1 MNEFGTYRCEPKFG
15 FERIPYG
22 SVDIDECSTGMNDCN
37 WNADCINIP
46 GSYECQCHAGYT
58 GFGSE
63 LKLFSIHK
71 LRLSEFKF

>member
-1 MNEFGTYRCEPKFG
+1 MNEFGTYRCEPKSG
-15 FERIPYG
+15 YGRIPYG

-58 GFGSE
+58 GFGSKFE
-63 LKLFSIHK
+63 LFS
-71 LRLSEFKF
+71 LSQVTLFRV